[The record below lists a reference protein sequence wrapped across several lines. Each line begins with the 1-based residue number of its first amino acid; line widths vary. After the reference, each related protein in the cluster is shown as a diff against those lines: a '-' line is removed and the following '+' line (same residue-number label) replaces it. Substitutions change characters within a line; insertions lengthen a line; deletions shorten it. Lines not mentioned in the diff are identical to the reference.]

1 MYDPDRQWQNH
12 KEVSKH
18 VTVETFEKEVLE
30 AELPVVVDFWA
41 TWCGPCKMFAPV
53 LEDFAKSYEGRVK
66 VVKVDV
72 DAEAALAMEYQIMSV
87 PTVMVFQNGKKTQTS
102 IGVIGKDE
110 LAALAGLQ

>member
-1 MYDPDRQWQNH
+1 ML
-12 KEVSKH
+12 H
-18 VTVETFEKEVLE
+18 VTAEMFEKEVLE

>member
-1 MYDPDRQWQNH
+1 ML
-12 KEVSKH
+12 H
-18 VTVETFEKEVLE
+18 VTAETFEKEVLE

>member
-1 MYDPDRQWQNH
+1 ML
-12 KEVSKH
+12 H
-18 VTVETFEKEVLE
+18 VTAETFEKEVLE

-102 IGVIGKDE
+102 IGVIGKDA
-110 LAALAGLQ
+110 LAALVGLQ

>member
-1 MYDPDRQWQNH
+1 MI
-12 KEVSKH
+12 H
-18 VTVETFEKEVLE
+18 VTAETFEKEVLE
-30 AELPVVVDFWA
+30 AKLPVVVDFWA

-53 LEDFAKSYEGRVK
+53 LEDFAKSYEGKVK

-87 PTVMVFQNGKKTQTS
+87 PTVMVFQNGQKTQTS

>member
-1 MYDPDRQWQNH
+1 ML
-12 KEVSKH
+12 H